1 MPLLQVKDCP
11 DDLYKAISRGAR
23 QWKRSID
30 EEILV
35 ILMDA
40 VHRQVSGR
48 DRRRQVLA
56 EIAMRK
62 VPEAAQNVDV
72 VSLIYEDHT
81 R

>member
-11 DDLYKAISRGAR
+11 DDLYKAISRRAR

-56 EIAMRK
+56 EIAMQK

-72 VSLIYEDHT
+72 VSLIYDDHT